1 MRLSNLL
8 KNLKESK
15 QINFKQFNPNIK
27 GVSVDS
33 KKIKKNYLFFA
44 IKGKKKDGHQF
55 INEAVKNGAVLV
67 FIKNK
72 ESISYLKDQKTNF
85 ILTNKPRIILS
96 KICSILYPNPK
107 EHVNRAALH

>member
-1 MRLSNLL
+1 MKNILRLSYLL

-44 IKGKKKDGHQF
+44 IKGKKKDAHQF

-72 ESISYLKDQKTNF
+72 ESISFMFRLLLGVKTRDGV
-85 ILTNKPRIILS
+85 I
-96 KICSILYPNPK
+96 Y
-107 EHVNRAALH
+107 